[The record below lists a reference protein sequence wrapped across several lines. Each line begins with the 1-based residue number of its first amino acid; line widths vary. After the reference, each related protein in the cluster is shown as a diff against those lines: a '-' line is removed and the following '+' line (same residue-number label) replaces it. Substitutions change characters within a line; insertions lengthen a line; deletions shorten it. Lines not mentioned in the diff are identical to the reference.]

1 MCLQNIFNNYVVKV
15 NVYVFIDFMF
25 IILFQAMFFG
35 GGIGVGYNGVGVG
48 YGGMGGRGIIFYYGG
63 YFYGD
68 VKDL

>member
-1 MCLQNIFNNYVVKV
+1 
-15 NVYVFIDFMF
+15 
-25 IILFQAMFFG
+25 MFFG

-48 YGGMGGRGIIFYYGG
+48 YGGMGGRGIIFYNGG